1 MLSLLSGKRGQE
13 ISTRDCWCGGSCW
26 CHNQVKQ
33 NWILLFV
40 CVFVL
45 CVNTSC
51 CLFARKKQG
60 KNVVFFCLI
69 VTITIPDMLLLQA
82 KLQADVA
89 SGQWALPSRL
99 QVCHSCGAPAS
110 ELISNHLYQ
119 NWTTYWRWLDLKI
132 EHKKAPLNWVPI
144 ENWEC
149 LPKKWQTAPT
159 SLL

>member
-1 MLSLLSGKRGQE
+1 MWRELLMSQLG
-13 ISTRDCWCGGSCW
+13 
-26 CHNQVKQ
+26 
-33 NWILLFV
+33 LFV

-45 CVNTSC
+45 CVTQVVNTSC

-89 SGQWALPSRL
+89 SGQWALPYRL
-99 QVCHSCGAPAS
+99 QVRHSCGAPAS

-132 EHKKAPLNWVPI
+132 EHKKAPLNWVLI
-144 ENWEC
+144 ENWSHVCPRNEQPH
-149 LPKKWQTAPT
+149 LPHYCNT
-159 SLL
+159 LLFWKSTIQY